1 MIPKLP
7 DIFYNR
13 WFLACLMIAFL
24 ISAGLEYNQYS
35 KRRQIDSEIES
46 LKQQEKELNGSN
58 QQLEQSINFLSSPE
72 YQDKLARLQLNLKKE
87 GEIVVN
93 FSEQQTASNQQE
105 VNNYSA
111 KSNLIKWWE
120 YIFIN

>member
-1 MIPKLP
+1 MKLP
-7 DIFYNR
+7 RVFYSK
-13 WFLACLMIAFL
+13 WFLGVMLAVFL
-24 ISAGLEYNQYS
+24 FSVALEYNQY
-35 KRRQIDSEIES
+35 RQRHTIDAEIEA
-46 LKQQEKELNGSN
+46 LKRQEQELQASN
-58 QQLEQSINFLSSPE
+58 QQLEQSIDFLSSPE

-93 FSEQQTASNQQE
+93 IPRQPAGQTEQSDNH
-105 VNNYSA
+105 SP

>member
-1 MIPKLP
+1 MKLP
-7 DIFYNR
+7 PIFYNR
-13 WFLACLMIAFL
+13 LFLGGIIILFL
-24 ISAGLEYNQYS
+24 ISAGLEYNQYRQRS
-35 KRRQIDSEIES
+35 QIDAEIAA
-46 LKQQEKELNGSN
+46 LKKQENDLQGSN

-93 FSEQQTASNQQE
+93 FSNKQASADQQAESNH
-105 VNNYSA
+105 ST

>member
-1 MIPKLP
+1 MKWPR
-7 DIFYNR
+7 IFYNR
-13 WFLACLMIAFL
+13 LFL
-24 ISAGLEYNQYS
+24 ITLAVVFLFSVILEYNQY
-35 KRRQIDSEIES
+35 RQRHKIDSEIAS
-46 LKQQEKELNGSN
+46 LKSQELELQASN

-93 FSEQQTASNQQE
+93 IPGRENQAI
-105 VNNYSA
+105 NSSPDHSPR
-111 KSNLIKWWE
+111 SNLIKWWE

>member
-1 MIPKLP
+1 MMPKLP
-7 DIFYNR
+7 NIFYNR
-13 WFLACLMIAFL
+13 WFLGCLIVAFL
-24 ISAGLEYNQYS
+24 ISGGLEYNQYS

-58 QQLEQSINFLSSPE
+58 QQLEESINFLSSPE

-93 FSEQQTASNQQE
+93 FSEQQAVENQQE

>member
-1 MIPKLP
+1 MKLP
-7 DIFYNR
+7 PIFYNR
-13 WFLACLMIAFL
+13 IFLIGLIIAFL
-24 ISAGLEYNQYS
+24 IFVGLEYNQYRQRS
-35 KRRQIDSEIES
+35 KIDAEIAD
-46 LKQQEKELNGSN
+46 LKKQENDLQGSN

-93 FSEQQTASNQQE
+93 FSEKPEQQDSQ
-105 VNNYSA
+105 NNNHSA